1 MAGRNSQE
9 RFRILER
16 RKRVAGMYLQGLS
29 QWEIGRRLGV
39 TQQCIAKDVFA
50 LEKEWLA
57 SAVVDI
63 DAAKAKELARID
75 RLERVAW
82 AAWRRSCQQKERST
96 TRMERKLDED
106 TQKAKAVTSKA
117 TEARDGNAD
126 YLKRVEWC
134 ISKRCELLKLN
145 PPQRLEHG
153 GSTELPPIR
162 TEMQPELTRAQR
174 FVRIAALLADGAM
187 GSPDTPEQDRS
198 GEPTLRDVEL
208 PAVAPPNS

>member
-1 MAGRNSQE
+1 MPGRNSQE

-16 RKRVAGMYLQGLS
+16 RKRVAGMYLRGMS
-29 QWEIGRRLGV
+29 QWEIGRHLGV
-39 TQQCIAKDVFA
+39 TQQCVAKDVHA

-57 SAVVDI
+57 SAVVAI

-75 RLERVAW
+75 RLERIAW
-82 AAWRRSCQQKERST
+82 RAWRRSCQRKERAT

-106 TQKAKAVTSKA
+106 AQKAKTVTSKA
-117 TEARDGNAD
+117 TELRDGNPE

-153 GSTELPPIR
+153 GSAELPPIQ
-162 TEMQPELTRAQR
+162 TEMQVELTRAQR
-174 FVRIAALLADGAM
+174 FVRIASLLADG
-187 GSPDTPEQDRS
+187 GFVPPDAADRS
-198 GEPTLRDVEL
+198 GSGETPD
-208 PAVAPPNS
+208 A

>member
-1 MAGRNSQE
+1 MPGRNSRE

-16 RKRVAGMYLQGLS
+16 RRRVASLYLRGIS
-29 QWEIGRRLGV
+29 QWEIGRQLGV
-39 TQQCIAKDVFA
+39 TQQCIAKDVRA

-82 AAWRRSCQQKERST
+82 RAWRRSCQRKEKAS
-96 TRMERKLDED
+96 TRMEKKLDED
-106 TQKAKAVTSKA
+106 ANRAKTVTSKQ
-117 TEARDGNAD
+117 TELRDGNPE

-153 GSTELPPIR
+153 GSTDLPPIQ
-162 TEMQPELTRAQR
+162 TEMKVELTRAQR
-174 FVRIAALLADGAM
+174 FVRLAALLADTGIVPPDAGA
-187 GSPDTPEQDRS
+187 GDGRSETP
-198 GEPTLRDVEL
+198 
-208 PAVAPPNS
+208 PAGR

>member
-16 RKRVAGMYLQGLS
+16 RKRVAAMYLQGMS
-29 QWEIGRRLGV
+29 QWEIGRQIGV
-39 TQQCIAKDVFA
+39 TQQCIAKDVRA

-57 SAVVDI
+57 SAVVAI

-82 AAWRRSCQQKERST
+82 RAWRRSCQRKEKAT

-106 TQKAKAVTSKA
+106 TQKAKTVTSKA
-117 TEARDGNAD
+117 TELRDGNPE

-134 ISKRCELLKLN
+134 ITKRCELLKLN

-153 GSTELPPIR
+153 GSAEMPPIQ
-162 TEMQPELTRAQR
+162 TQMQVELTRAQR
-174 FVRIAALLADGAM
+174 FVRIASLLADSGVIPLGDADRN
-187 GSPDTPEQDRS
+187 GSSETPK
-198 GEPTLRDVEL
+198 
-208 PAVAPPNS
+208 A

>member
-1 MAGRNSQE
+1 MAGRNAQE

-16 RKRVAGMYLQGLS
+16 RKRVAGMYLQGMS
-29 QWEIGRRLGV
+29 QWEIGRQLGV
-39 TQQCIAKDVFA
+39 TQQCIAKDVQA

-82 AAWRRSCQQKERST
+82 RAWRRSCQRKEKAT
-96 TRMERKLDED
+96 TRMEKKLHED
-106 TQKAKAVTSKA
+106 AQQAKTVTSRA
-117 TEARDGNAD
+117 TELRDGNPE

-134 ISKRCELLKLN
+134 ISKRCELLRLN

-153 GSTELPPIR
+153 GSADLPPIQ
-162 TEMQPELTRAQR
+162 TEIVELTRAQR
-174 FVRIAALLADGAM
+174 FVRLAALLADG
-187 GSPDTPEQDRS
+187 GIVPPDDSDRS
-198 GEPTLRDVEL
+198 GSGE
-208 PAVAPPNS
+208 APRA